1 MKYDEYDVIKIQL
14 NAPIELINGKSEIE
28 LADEVQL
35 LRDELEKWFAMKLKN
50 SRLRA
55 VVLYPTDEL

>member
-1 MKYDEYDVIKIQL
+1 VD
-14 NAPIELINGKSEIE
+14 LINGKQEIE

-35 LRDELEKWFAMKLKN
+35 LRDDLEKWFATKLKN
-50 SRLRA
+50 SKLRA